1 MVKRNAKRDG
11 AQGEGVRARLFND
24 LVYSFLKP
32 WLVELNQQLDR
43 RLVGTALGVILA
55 LVTHRHRNHGLLLSE
70 LGGYLLSPQQ
80 AVAGT
85 KRLGRLLHAPG
96 WSGATVDRFLDAH
109 AAARLG
115 QLEDQADVALA
126 IWDQSVL
133 EKPESIALDGLGP
146 VRSTKA
152 VRLKRIRPGFYNP
165 PGGRPI
171 MVPGLQWLQV
181 LVAGMRGAP
190 TLARQVW
197 WTTRGERASDRRTVE
212 QQLLRELSAAWGL
225 RVWHIWDRGFAG
237 RPWLTAAFYCGV
249 RFVLRWPKHYQLVD
263 ETGQRRPAWHLTRG
277 KRSWEHRLVWD
288 ARRRCE
294 RKVGIIAVP
303 VQDDEHGQDL
313 WLVVARPGA
322 GREPWY
328 LLTTQPIRSAAD
340 AWRVVFAYSR
350 RWQIEMAL
358 RFQKCELAFE
368 SLRLV
373 AWQTRAKLLG
383 LASLAYAFLLTLLH
397 PDYQSLTRWLLDAF
411 CPRNGK
417 RSRDTQAPLYRLRSA
432 LSRLWL
438 THPPPALT
446 SLTSG

>member
-1 MVKRNAKRDG
+1 MDKRNAKREG
-11 AQGEGVRARLFND
+11 VQGEGVRARLLGE

-32 WLVELNQQLDR
+32 WLVQLNQQLDR
-43 RLVGTALGVILA
+43 RLVHTALGVILA
-55 LVTHRHRNHGLLLSE
+55 LVVHRHRNHGLLLSE

-85 KRLGRLLHAPG
+85 KRLGRLLHAPS
-96 WSGATVDRFLDAH
+96 WAAATVDRFLDAQ
-109 AAARLG
+109 AAARLR
-115 QLEDQADVALA
+115 QLEDQGDVALA

-152 VRLKRIRPGFYNP
+152 VRLKRIRPGYYNP

-181 LVAGMRGAP
+181 LVAGMRGTP

-197 WTTRGERASDRRTVE
+197 WTNRGERATDRCTVE
-212 QQLLRELSAAWGL
+212 QDLLRELSAAWGL

-249 RFVLRWPKHYQLVD
+249 RFVLRWPKAYQLVD
-263 ETGQRRPAWHLTRG
+263 EFGQLRPAWHLTRG

-294 RKVGIIAVP
+294 RKVGIIAVS
-303 VQDDEHGQDL
+303 VQDEEHRQDL
-313 WLVVARPGA
+313 WLVVARPGN

-328 LLTTQPIRSAAD
+328 LLTSQPIRSAAD

-373 AWQTRAKLLG
+373 AWDTRAKLLA

-397 PDYQSLTRWLLDAF
+397 PAYQPLTRWLLATF

-417 RSRDTQAPLYRLRSA
+417 RSRETQAPLYRLRSA

-438 THPPPALT
+438 THPPPGLR